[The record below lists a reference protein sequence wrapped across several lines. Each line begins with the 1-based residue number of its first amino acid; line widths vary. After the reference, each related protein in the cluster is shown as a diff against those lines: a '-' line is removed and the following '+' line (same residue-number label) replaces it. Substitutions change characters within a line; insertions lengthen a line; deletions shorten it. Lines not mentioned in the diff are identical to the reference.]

1 MYRKFA
7 AILLAAG
14 LADAVLTDLGL
25 RLQII
30 TEANPFMRLIYMHAY
45 PLFYGMKL
53 ILPLALLLLLPK
65 FTPRKYHITLIGAA
79 CIIYAGVMLLHAR
92 WIMLTLL

>member
-14 LADAVLTDLGL
+14 LADAALTDLGL
-25 RLQII
+25 RLQVI
-30 TEANPFMRLIYMHAY
+30 TEANPLMRLIYMHAY

-53 ILPLALLLLLPK
+53 FLPLALLLLSRH
-65 FTPRKYHITLIGAA
+65 FTPKKYHLSLIGAA
-79 CIIYAGVMLLHAR
+79 CIIYAGVMLLHAH